1 MTKHLGVVIPKHKN
15 GLKGILI
22 RIPLRQFRTADDL
35 DLRHTLDGDVNRL
48 VLSTNIGTFAMRIL
62 HVADGNKLPV
72 ATGEL
77 SGFHPLMGH
86 GDPGVRPIRVRVLR
100 HEGLEFLWAVVL
112 DVNEFADVRLE
123 DRMSRIA

>member
-1 MTKHLGVVIPKHKN
+1 MMKHLRVVTPKHKD

-35 DLRHTLDGDVNRL
+35 DLRHTLDSDIDCL

-62 HVADGNKLPV
+62 YVADGNKLPV

-77 SGFHPLMGH
+77 SGFHPLVGH
-86 GDPGVRPIRVRVLR
+86 SDPGVGPIRVRVLR
-100 HEGLEFLWAVVL
+100 NEGLEFLWL
-112 DVNEFADVRLE
+112 SFLT
-123 DRMSRIA
+123 